1 MDNNASSHP
10 SSHFNSFNPTEHLGR
25 RRGDQLGSASQSPGP
40 AQSSEREATRRN
52 SNFSS
57 PSPSTNIS
65 THSGVGST
73 PQMPTND
80 VGLSLLQTLLKPQP
94 PHSQAYLTSQSPMLV
109 SDLERSFGHTP
120 GSGSSAVAAA
130 SGQPEASRQANPM
143 EQIRRMMSAQGG
155 SASGSANAS
164 GNEAPANE
172 ILYFKQQQQQQVKP
186 VGSPCPKS
194 AAGTPLQTKSRAPS
208 AYSSPRLGAT
218 TRVGNA
224 IAISKISSIATTI
237 NGDGNDSVASTG
249 SIPKKSKPSYLNID
263 AKKVKLKARLEAIP
277 ISLLQQ
283 PTRFRPGR
291 LISVSRD
298 YICYAVRSKEGGRIR
313 VIHQLHGQLAKM
325 QGHTDSIIDMAFH
338 PCSKEP
344 GMPQI
349 LASLGKDNRLIVWLV
364 GPVDMEATSAEGAI
378 AYEPVI
384 DIDSND
390 DARYTSLAWC
400 NQIVDGMM
408 ELCIGTDKGFM
419 VVRAPVPLTQDP
431 SSEFLSQGI
440 GFVPVSTDSAVTAI
454 ERAGLNWVI
463 AATANTSICIYEL
476 SKQSDTSNSSCKLL
490 CEVANCDQPV
500 DTLIYVPP
508 ASKADGAG
516 HIIVGYSMN
525 MNMQLWWLGASP
537 GQAMLLQYVSF
548 VGVSPKTAAPF
559 AKMSW
564 AEQGRCLTIA
574 ASHNPS
580 AIYVLRANL
589 SGADMRLSYPHGY
602 SLGEEQPVLSLV
614 SAVEPPVSGEAL
626 EPTLSIYSVHSRLV
640 QQLQISNIKAVE
652 HEQLSDPSVVYAE
665 HTPALAFVVPEASA
679 TREASYQRLPPQQAQ
694 DTRPVAVSTVTQ
706 AGPVPPAAALAPVP
720 ALSLAPAPGS
730 AQPAHPAQLAKPPH
744 QQQINA
750 SAAAAELQA
759 ALSASLSSQIQTQI
773 SAAFA
778 DLQAKNDLRQANLS
792 LSAESE
798 AKLVERIS
806 TQVEGRVIQGMA
818 AVMEQTLIPAYS
830 RATAAMFEQMQ
841 STFEAGLRE
850 WWMRFAQIMP
860 PPPPPIATP
869 LSHMAMMPQPQPQP
883 QPQNVPQSLNNML
896 NEAQQQQLQQQ
907 QFGSH
912 HSHGHNAPANMPMPH
927 PASDMTYPATT

>member
-94 PHSQAYLTSQSPMLV
+94 PHSQAYSTSQSPMLV

-120 GSGSSAVAAA
+120 GSGSSAVPAA

-325 QGHTDSIIDMAFH
+325 QGHTDSIIDMAH
-338 PCSKEP
+338 AANPRVAGQGQP
-344 GMPQI
+344 P
-349 LASLGKDNRLIVWLV
+349 DVWLV

-378 AYEPVI
+378 AYEPPG
-384 DIDSND
+384 
-390 DARYTSLAWC
+390 LG

-419 VVRAPVPLTQDP
+419 VVRAP
-431 SSEFLSQGI
+431 FLSQGI

-516 HIIVGYSMN
+516 HII
-525 MNMQLWWLGASP
+525 P
-537 GQAMLLQYVSF
+537 GSAMLLQYVSF

-559 AKMSW
+559 AKM
-564 AEQGRCLTIA
+564 
-574 ASHNPS
+574 SHNPS

-602 SLGEEQPVLSLV
+602 LWARNNP
-614 SAVEPPVSGEAL
+614 
-626 EPTLSIYSVHSRLV
+626 IYSVHSRLV

-652 HEQLSDPSVVYAE
+652 HEQLSIPR
-665 HTPALAFVVPEASA
+665 LFPEA
-679 TREASYQRLPPQQAQ
+679 RL
-694 DTRPVAVSTVTQ
+694 
-706 AGPVPPAAALAPVP
+706 
-720 ALSLAPAPGS
+720 
-730 AQPAHPAQLAKPPH
+730 LAKPATSACHLSRRKTRAPSRFQLAGASTGSIFGTGAGICTTRTPCAACKAPH

-818 AVMEQTLIPAYS
+818 APCHGCDV
-830 RATAAMFEQMQ
+830 EQMQ

-912 HSHGHNAPANMPMPH
+912 HSHAHNAPANMPMPH
-927 PASDMTYPATT
+927 LASDMTYPATTVPGSTHLEAIMSLLNMQPGSFQPPQQQQQQHQHQQQQHQHQQQQHQQQRHQQQQPLMDSAIAALGQKTTAPNNSDNSQGFR